1 MTTQTKLVETF
12 NFMSGLPDKIM
23 TEQVLIK
30 SGHSS
35 GYTRDG
41 FIAYYHNGIRK
52 TSAPVW
58 GLDKVAAIAN
68 LKAANGKGEA

>member
-1 MTTQTKLVETF
+1 MTATQIETF

-30 SGHSS
+30 SRHSS
-35 GYTRDG
+35 GFTKDG
-41 FIAYYHNGIRK
+41 FIAYKHNGIRK

-58 GLDKVAAIAN
+58 GLDEAAAIAN
-68 LKAANGKGEA
+68 LKASMERGVE